1 MNSMNTKVKK
11 SIIGVMCIIG
21 VAFWAYMAKENSDVH
36 FNTYLQLANVEALAS
51 TEGSAG
57 GSATYCMG
65 SGSID
70 CSGHKV
76 ERKIVAFSPPL
87 YK

>member
-1 MNSMNTKVKK
+1 MNTKIKK

-21 VAFWAYMAKENSDVH
+21 VIFWAHTTKKSSDVH
-36 FNTYLQLANVEALAS
+36 FNTYLQFANIEALAS
-51 TEGSAG
+51 NE

-70 CSGHKV
+70 CSGYKV
-76 ERKIVAFSPPL
+76 ERKIIAFSPPL
-87 YK
+87 YNK

>member
-1 MNSMNTKVKK
+1 MNTKIRK

-21 VAFWAYMAKENSDVH
+21 VAFWAYTTKKSSDVH

-51 TEGSAG
+51 DEET
-57 GSATYCMG
+57 ATYCLG
-65 SGSID
+65 LGSID
-70 CSGHKV
+70 CRGYKV
-76 ERKIVAFSPPL
+76 ESKAIIYSPPL